1 MRASELIYGF
11 GLLAVI
17 MFVVTVIGGWIA
29 NVVAIVNTVGDPL
42 SAMFILRCVG
52 VFFAPLGVVLGFF

>member
-1 MRASELIYGF
+1 MRASELTRGF

-17 MFVVTVIGGWIA
+17 MLVVTVIGGWIA

-42 SAMFILRCVG
+42 SAMFILRCIG

>member
-1 MRASELIYGF
+1 MRASELTYGF